1 MYNGTLN
8 SVDDATGDFSFT
20 ITYDPKTKTAT
31 RTSDVVYTGTM
42 VELKEQAVYTNKYE
56 KIKELALTSEAVCGT
71 VYDIWNIVGAEE
83 VIGCLQY
90 MMNIPEDFDTFWNN
104 EVRY

>member
-1 MYNGTLN
+1 MNKVVIKGVAVGFIQLQIKENCGGVSEYNDYIGEDKRLHLTT
-8 SVDDATGDFSFT
+8 D
-20 ITYDPKTKTAT
+20 
-31 RTSDVVYTGTM
+31 
-42 VELKEQAVYTNKYE
+42 EYE

>member
-1 MYNGTLN
+1 MSWYFSLMLIVVERRETFHHYYPMG
-8 SVDDATGDFSFT
+8 VHAPGDLT
-20 ITYDPKTKTAT
+20 
-31 RTSDVVYTGTM
+31 VTM
-42 VELKEQAVYTNKYE
+42 FELKEQAVYTNKYE